1 MLIGLDPTQE
11 HHMPNPKNNTKMT
24 GDTHLPEIES
34 SQPVEEASPIGLGT
48 RGMQSGLVGHAVKKA
63 GVITDGEE
71 RADAE
76 ERSDDSPGK
85 TSGKSGA

>member
-1 MLIGLDPTQE
+1 
-11 HHMPNPKNNTKMT
+11 MPSPKDNTKMT

-34 SQPVEEASPIGLGT
+34 NQPVEEGSPIGLGT

-71 RADAE
+71 RPGAD
-76 ERSDDSPGK
+76 ERSDDRRG
-85 TSGKSGA
+85 TSGESGE